1 QEFVDTYGVPRY
13 KEANPALFTAASF
26 PFLYGIM
33 FGDIGH
39 GTVIMFL
46 GLFLVFTHGSVAA
59 SNESPSP
66 LLPIPTYSYLA
77 RYMITMMG
85 FFSVYAGLIYNDFFS
100 LPLNLFGS

>member
-39 GTVIMFL
+39 GTAIFLL
-46 GLFLVFTHGSVAA
+46 GLFLIFTHAGVAGRRDMG
-59 SNESPSP
+59 E
-66 LLPIPTYSYLA
+66 LA
-77 RYMITMMG
+77 G
-85 FFSVYAGLIYNDFFS
+85 GL
-100 LPLNLFGS
+100 